1 MSRPQAEPTALSLLT
16 DAEKAV
22 VLDELMADDVVL
34 ERRAEQAG
42 RRLLATVTTG
52 HVASAVAE
60 ALLAL
65 DQDDLAGHAGR
76 TWYGYVEP
84 TEAAWWLLERALEPW
99 LEDLARRARLG
110 LEKAPRQLGLGILE
124 GLGAVGDQI
133 SDDERLLSRAP
144 DFAGEAADSVL
155 RALTDVGIELTD
167 ADRARVAIAR
177 G

>member
-1 MSRPQAEPTALSLLT
+1 
-16 DAEKAV
+16 
-22 VLDELMADDVVL
+22 MADEVGL

-60 ALLAL
+60 ALLSL
-65 DQDDLAGHAGR
+65 DQDDLAAHAGR
-76 TWYGYVEP
+76 TRYGYVEP

-124 GLGAVGDQI
+124 GLGAVGGHI
-133 SDDERLLSRAP
+133 SDDERLLSWAP
-144 DFAGEAADSVL
+144 
-155 RALTDVGIELTD
+155 
-167 ADRARVAIAR
+167 
-177 G
+177 